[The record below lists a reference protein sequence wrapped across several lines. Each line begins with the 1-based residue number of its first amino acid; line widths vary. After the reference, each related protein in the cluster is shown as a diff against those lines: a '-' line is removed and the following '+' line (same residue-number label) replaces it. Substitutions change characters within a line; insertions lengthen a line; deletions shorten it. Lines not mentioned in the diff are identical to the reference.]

1 MRATFAARG
10 VPRSPTADVPSRGAY
25 VLALPR
31 GGPCS
36 SAATV
41 VAASV
46 CPMVDTMAAF
56 PHTSLPPVV
65 ALLPSGVAVAA
76 GKTGVVV
83 VVVAATTAEPYAL
96 SPPSRIVSSSTAL
109 LMPPLLGPGDISGR

>member
-1 MRATFAARG
+1 
-10 VPRSPTADVPSRGAY
+10 
-25 VLALPR
+25 
-31 GGPCS
+31 
-36 SAATV
+36 
-41 VAASV
+41 
-46 CPMVDTMAAF
+46 MVDTMAAF

-109 LMPPLLGPGDISGR
+109 LMPPLLGPGDISGRWSAQRWGGKSWDAVALVEHDWDLHPWGTL

>member
-1 MRATFAARG
+1 
-10 VPRSPTADVPSRGAY
+10 
-25 VLALPR
+25 
-31 GGPCS
+31 
-36 SAATV
+36 
-41 VAASV
+41 
-46 CPMVDTMAAF
+46 MAAF

-83 VVVAATTAEPYAL
+83 VAAATAEPYAL